1 MIVSCGE
8 ALIDFVP
15 MTGGGGESGYRPL
28 VGGSPLN
35 VAVAVARLERPAG
48 FLARLSSDLFGD
60 MIVGHMTANGV
71 DTRHVRRAD
80 QPTTLAFVSLAAGE
94 EPQYAFFAE
103 NSADRNLAP
112 GDIAADLGD
121 DVACLHF
128 GSFSLAIEPS
138 GSTLGGLMAR
148 EHGRRVIALD
158 PNIRPTLIPDKAA
171 FTRRLEGWL
180 PLADIVKV
188 SRADLD
194 WLYPGEDWRAVA
206 ARWRATGP
214 ALVVV
219 TLGAEGAH
227 ALGGFGETAVAGR
240 PVRVVDTVGAGD
252 TFHAGLLAAL
262 DEAGLLTPAR
272 LRETT
277 AEAAAGAL
285 DWGVR
290 ASALTCARA
299 GADPPG
305 RAAVAALSD

>member
-15 MTGGGGESGYRPL
+15 MAGGAGESGYRPL

-35 VAVAVARLERPAG
+35 VAVAVARLDRSAG
-48 FLARLSSDLFGD
+48 FLARLSTDLFGD
-60 MIVGHMTANGV
+60 MIVDHMAANGV

-80 QPTTLAFVSLAAGE
+80 QPTTLAFVSLAEGE

-121 DVACLHF
+121 DVTCLHF

-138 GSTLGGLMAR
+138 GSTLGGLMAS

-180 PLADIVKV
+180 PLVDIVKV

-194 WLYPGEDWRAVA
+194 WLYPGEDWRAIA
-206 ARWRATGP
+206 ARWREAGP

-219 TLGAEGAH
+219 TLGADGAH

-240 PVRVVDTVGAGD
+240 PVEVVDTVGAGD

-272 LRETT
+272 LHETT
-277 AEAAAGAL
+277 AEAAAAAL

-299 GADPPG
+299 GADPPE